1 MKTDRRTFLK
11 QSALASTALIFPE
24 FYINKHGINAN
35 SKLNIAFIGAGGIAG
50 MAYSGLKDENIVAL
64 CDIDSR
70 QFPKDRPGIPTFS
83 DFRKML
89 DKMEKEID
97 GVAINTPDHTHFV
110 ATLAAMERGLP
121 VITQKP
127 LTHNIWEA
135 RTLQKA
141 KKKYGVITNMANQGH
156 TFDGIR
162 QMREWYEAGVFGQI
176 REVHVASRGPNF
188 DSKYFVRPNSMP
200 LKKQPTPNEVDWDL
214 WIGPRREIGYNVDLH
229 PLTWRS
235 FYEYGSGMLGD
246 WWCHIA
252 DGPVWIL
259 DLYQPTAVECV
270 EKGPALSGVIPGY
283 SKVKFEFPARGD
295 KAPCTLYWYD
305 GAINGG
311 ETMKQPDGW
320 DMGDKKSGSFWF
332 GEKQDGYLDER
343 SNNPVLGTKKAN
355 EEFEGGKHI
364 PQKYPRIAP
373 GPHLEWANAIKGGP
387 EPGSNFDYAG
397 PLTEV
402 SLLGVLAQRFGG
414 RMEWDSKNMRITN
427 RPELNLYVKEA
438 VREGWSSGENLWKK
452 S

>member
-1 MKTDRRTFLK
+1 MKTNRRSFIK
-11 QSALASTALIFPE
+11 NSAFASATLVLPKFN
-24 FYINKHGINAN
+24 INKYGLNAN
-35 SKLNIAFIGAGGIAG
+35 SKLNIAYIGAGGIAG
-50 MAYSGLKDENIVAL
+50 MAYGGLKDENIAAL

-70 QFPKDRPGIPTFS
+70 QFPKDKTGIPTFT
-83 DFRKML
+83 DYRKML
-89 DKMEKEID
+89 DKMGKELD
-97 GVAINTPDHTHFV
+97 GVTINTPDHTHFV

-135 RTLQKA
+135 RTLQRA

-156 TFDGIR
+156 TYNGIR
-162 QMREWYEAGVFGQI
+162 QMREWYEADVFGQI
-176 REVHVASRGPNF
+176 REVHVGTRGPDF
-188 DSKYFVRPNSMP
+188 SSKYFVHPASMP
-200 LKKQPTPNEVDWDL
+200 LTTQPVPSEVDWDL
-214 WIGPRREIGYNVDLH
+214 WIGPRNKIGYNTALH

-259 DLYQPTAVECV
+259 DLYKPTAVECI
-270 EKGPALSGVIPGY
+270 ERGENEEGIITNY
-283 SKVKFEFPARGD
+283 CTIKFEFPARGE

-305 GAINGG
+305 GANNGG
-311 ETMKQPDGW
+311 KDIKHPEGW
-320 DMGDKKSGSFWF
+320 DMGPKTAGSFWI
-332 GEKQDGYLDER
+332 GEKQNGYLDER

-355 EEFEGGKHI
+355 EEFENGKHI

-387 EPGSNFDYAG
+387 EPGANFDYAG

-414 RMEWDSKNMRITN
+414 RIEWDSENMRITN
-427 RPELNLYVKEA
+427 RPELNAYVKEP
-438 VREGWSSGENLWKK
+438 VRKGWREGERLWRD
-452 S
+452 